1 MADTNTKNIIL
12 SQSKVGQG
20 DDTRIPTLSHTVIRN
35 ETSTE
40 VKVEVPGVDPNS
52 IVVGFDNN
60 QIQVQC
66 ERGSFSLAV
75 DPTIDPSRIRADI
88 VWGMLTLQIP
98 VPQPPVSRS
107 IKVNI
112 HDPSERKVAASKPT
126 TVKTLTEAA

>member
-35 ETSTE
+35 ETSIE

-52 IVVGFDNN
+52 IVVGFENN

-66 ERGSFSLAV
+66 ERGSFSLSV
-75 DPTIDPSRIRADI
+75 DPTIDTSKIKADI
-88 VWGMLTLQIP
+88 MWGMLTLQ
-98 VPQPPVSRS
+98 VPLPEPPVSRS

-112 HDPSERKVAASKPT
+112 HDFSEKKVVASKPT
-126 TVKTLTEAA
+126 PVKTPTEA

>member
-20 DDTRIPTLSHTVIRN
+20 DDTRIPTLSHTVVRN

-75 DPTIDPSRIRADI
+75 DPTVDPSRIRADI

-98 VPQPPVSRS
+98 LPQPPVSRS

-112 HDPSERKVAASKPT
+112 HDFVERKVTPT
-126 TVKTLTEAA
+126 KTTPTKAVAEA